1 MSTVRFQIAVSLDG
15 YAAGPDQSE
24 DNPLGVGGMDLHRWV
39 LELEAWRKQQ
49 GRRGAR

>member
-24 DNPLGVGGMDLHRWV
+24 DNPLGVGGRRRISAGV
-39 LELEAWRKQQ
+39 
-49 GRRGAR
+49 GRGARPDRVEG

>member
-24 DNPLGVGGMDLHRWV
+24 DNPLGVGGMDCTDGSSSSRSG
-39 LELEAWRKQQ
+39 ASSR